1 VTHVADDVKFSFRA
15 KTYKNRKDES
25 RVQVS
30 GLQAD
35 FVKLAK
41 DDEDAS
47 AAFKKQVVEA
57 IKSK

>member
-1 VTHVADDVKFSFRA
+1 MAESKRFRA
-15 KTYKNRKDES
+15 KPYTNRKEEA

-41 DDEDAS
+41 GDEETLE
-47 AAFKKQVVEA
+47 AFKQSLVEGL
-57 IKSK
+57 KK

>member
-1 VTHVADDVKFSFRA
+1 MADKDTLSFRA
-15 KTYKNRKDES
+15 KKYSNRKEEQ

-41 DDEDAS
+41 GDDKAS
-47 AAFKKQVVEA
+47 SAFNKALVDEL
-57 IKSK
+57 KSKEA

>member
-1 VTHVADDVKFSFRA
+1 VTQVAETLSFRA
-15 KTYKNRKDES
+15 KPYKNRKDEQ

-41 DDEDAS
+41 GDETAS
-47 AAFKKQVVEA
+47 EAFKQVLVDA

>member
-1 VTHVADDVKFSFRA
+1 MADTLSFRA
-15 KTYKNRKDES
+15 KPYKNRKDEA

-41 DDEDAS
+41 GDEKVNE
-47 AAFKKQVVEA
+47 AFRTALVEGLKA
-57 IKSK
+57 K